1 METSWIKRFH
11 TSWTKGVKTDSRT
24 FMLRSLHFEIIIAG
38 SWSSADALMVRCVG
52 FFFFFFV
59 PAKAYQH
66 SKRMFLGT
74 KTVLVGWSL
83 KHQEH
88 ENTETMKSSN
98 ETNKKQY
105 LRVNLAIAMIT
116 RNNKIIPEIIL
127 QTHNLLYIRF

>member
-1 METSWIKRFH
+1 MCGLLFR
-11 TSWTKGVKTDSRT
+11 
-24 FMLRSLHFEIIIAG
+24 
-38 SWSSADALMVRCVG
+38 
-52 FFFFFFV
+52 FFV

-66 SKRMFLGT
+66 SKRMFPGT
-74 KTVLVGWSL
+74 KTALVGWSL

-98 ETNKKQY
+98 ETNIKQY

-127 QTHNLLYIRF
+127 QTNNLLFKIFFLQFYFSFLCSARSHKQSSQDTS